1 MLAQT
6 WWLILY
12 LTGAIAMNGGSFRED
27 AELLVPELIVKYGYK
42 GEDHSVI
49 TEDGYV
55 LKMFRILPRRQTIAK
70 KKPVLLV
77 HALLA
82 SSADYVISGPNNSLA
97 YLLSDNGYDVW
108 LANLRG
114 SHYSKHHLKLPVES
128 KEYWDFSW
136 HEMGYYDLPA
146 MIDHMLSVTNAK
158 KLFYIGHSQGVTLY
172 FIMTATRPE
181 CNEKVALMTALS
193 PAVFWK
199 HVRSPILKMIK
210 PLVRPGTDTIRNIL
224 DTMKIFEFLPYNEA
238 GLRIVQPLC
247 RPEVR
252 HNVCIQMLGV
262 LAGPHPDGT
271 DPNLILSYLGHI
283 PQGASVK
290 QVLHF
295 AQLASNGGKF
305 RRFDY
310 GRRGNLQRYGRPEP
324 PPYNLTASTAPVLIY
339 YGLNDWLVHP
349 KDAHELPSMLPRA
362 IAAIP
367 VADRKFNH
375 VDFVLAKNVREVLYA
390 KILTMLD
397 KFDQ

>member
-12 LTGAIAMNGGSFRED
+12 LTGAIAMNGGSLRKD

-55 LKMFRILPRRQTIAK
+55 LKMFRILPKRQTIAK

-82 SSADYVISGPNNSLA
+82 SSADYSGVPTVRQRLRR
-97 YLLSDNGYDVW
+97 LVGE
-108 LANLRG
+108 LRG

-146 MIDHMLSVTNAK
+146 MIDHMLSVTNSK

-224 DTMKIFEFLPYNEA
+224 NALKIFEFLPYNEA

-271 DPNLILSYLGHI
+271 DP
-283 PQGASVK
+283 
-290 QVLHF
+290 
-295 AQLASNGGKF
+295 
-305 RRFDY
+305 
-310 GRRGNLQRYGRPEP
+310 
-324 PPYNLTASTAPVLIY
+324 
-339 YGLNDWLVHP
+339 
-349 KDAHELPSMLPRA
+349 DAEELPSMLPRV